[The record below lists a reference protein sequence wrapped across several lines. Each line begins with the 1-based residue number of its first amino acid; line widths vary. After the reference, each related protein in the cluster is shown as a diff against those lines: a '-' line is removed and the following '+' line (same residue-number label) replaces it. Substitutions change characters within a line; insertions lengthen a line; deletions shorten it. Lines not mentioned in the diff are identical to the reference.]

1 MSLVIDNITKR
12 FGGIAAVD
20 GVSFQA
26 TAGRITALIGPNGA
40 GKTSILNL
48 ISGVAF
54 ADSGRVELN
63 GEDISGRPA
72 WVRARKGLARTFQT
86 PQLFEGMTVLETVMV
101 GCHGRA
107 RSGLFSVLART
118 PSVEREEEML
128 RKEAERALDYAGV
141 PAMLWH
147 RIAAELAY
155 GIQRRIEIARAVAMS
170 ATTFLLDEPAAGLNH
185 SETHELS
192 DLLLRLKADGKCLL
206 LIEHDM
212 DMVMSISDHLV
223 AMNFGRKIAEGDSR
237 EIQTHPDVLE
247 AYLGVELDDAQG

>member
-20 GVSFQA
+20 GVSFLA

-40 GKTSILNL
+40 GKTSVLNL
-48 ISGVAF
+48 VSGVSF
-54 ADSGRVELN
+54 ADSGRIELN
-63 GEDISGRPA
+63 GEDISGKPA

-107 RSGLFSVLART
+107 RSGLLSVLART
-118 PSVEREEEML
+118 PTVEREEGML
-128 RKEAERALDYAGV
+128 RNEAERALDYAGV
-141 PAMLWH
+141 PSTLWC

-155 GIQRRIEIARAVAMS
+155 GIQRRIEIARAVAMN

-192 DLLLRLKADGKCLL
+192 DLLLRLKSDGKCML

-223 AMNFGRKIAEGDSR
+223 AMNFGRKIAEGNAR
-237 EIQTHPDVLE
+237 EVQTHPDVLE
-247 AYLGVELDDAQG
+247 AYLGVELDNAEG